1 MTLEQLKKVKLIIA
15 SELRLDPDNF
25 QSQLFNITLIRDR
38 YLQLFIQENK
48 ELQKL
53 KIKKDERYGELYD
66 DLKFN
71 SPKRWESKSEIEP
84 QIKRD
89 KSFVTILNAI
99 EDQQEV
105 VTYLEQTLDSFKQL
119 SYQIKNHI
127 EWSKF
132 QAGVDR

>member
-71 SPKRWESKSEIEP
+71 SSKRWESKSEIDP

-89 KSFVTILNAI
+89 KSFVTILNGI

-119 SYQIKNHI
+119 SFQIKNHI